1 VAEVSSRKRD
11 EAVQNGRSS
20 LMAVAVVTGAG
31 QGLGRADCLR
41 LAADGFE
48 VKCLD
53 LNLEAA
59 QETAALC
66 GGTAFALDVTDRAA
80 VFAVAEQ
87 IPECFALINNAGI
100 WNFPSILDAT
110 EDQVQSVIEV
120 NVKGIVWCCQ
130 AFVPKMRA
138 GGGGSIVNM
147 SSGAAWT
154 NSPEVGIYPATKAA
168 VESLTKTLA
177 LELGADNIRANAIG
191 PGLIVSDGTAGNFQ
205 GDRANQRAQG
215 VPMKRVGAPADIA
228 DVVSFLCGND
238 SRYVSGQ
245 VIYVDGAITAGAMKR

>member
-1 VAEVSSRKRD
+1 
-11 EAVQNGRSS
+11 
-20 LMAVAVVTGAG
+20 MAVAVVTGAG

-41 LAADGFE
+41 LARDGFD
-48 VKCLD
+48 VVCLD
-53 LNLEAA
+53 IDAESAR
-59 QETAALC
+59 ETAELC
-66 GGTAFALDVTDRAA
+66 GGTSFRLDVTDRAA

-87 IPECFALINNAGI
+87 IPECFALVNNAGI
-100 WNFPSILDAT
+100 WNFPSILDVT
-110 EDQVQSVIEV
+110 EEQMQSVIEV

-154 NSPEVGIYPATKAA
+154 NSPDIGIYPATKAA
-168 VESLTKTLA
+168 VESLSKTLA
-177 LELGADNIRANAIG
+177 LELGVDNIRSNAIG
-191 PGLIVSDGTAGNFQ
+191 PGLIVSDGTAANFE
-205 GDRANQRAQG
+205 GARANERAQG

-228 DVVSFLCGND
+228 DVVSFLCSD
-238 SRYVSGQ
+238 DARYVSGQ

>member
-1 VAEVSSRKRD
+1 
-11 EAVQNGRSS
+11 
-20 LMAVAVVTGAG
+20 MM
-31 QGLGRADCLR
+31 
-41 LAADGFE
+41 
-48 VKCLD
+48 CLD
-53 LNLEAA
+53 LNIDAA
-59 QETAALC
+59 RETAELC
-66 GGTAFALDVTDRAA
+66 GGAAYQLDVTDRAA
-80 VFAVAEQ
+80 VFAVADQ
-87 IPECFALINNAGI
+87 ISECFALVNNAGI
-100 WNFPSILDAT
+100 WNFPSILDVT
-110 EDQVQSVIEV
+110 EQQMQSVIEV

-154 NSPEVGIYPATKAA
+154 NSPEIGIYPATKAA

-177 LELGADNIRANAIG
+177 LELGADNIRSNAIG
-191 PGLIVSDGTAGNFQ
+191 PGLIVSDGTAGNFE
-205 GDRANQRAQG
+205 GARANERAQG

-228 DVVSFLCGND
+228 DVVSFLCSND

>member
-1 VAEVSSRKRD
+1 
-11 EAVQNGRSS
+11 
-20 LMAVAVVTGAG
+20 MAVAVVTGAG

-41 LAADGFE
+41 LARDGFD
-48 VKCLD
+48 VMCLD
-53 LNLEAA
+53 RNLDAA
-59 QETAALC
+59 HETASMC
-66 GGTAFALDVTDRAA
+66 GGTAFEVDVTDRAA
-80 VFAVAEQ
+80 VFAVAAQ
-87 IPECFALINNAGI
+87 IPECFALVNNAGI
-100 WNFPSILDAT
+100 WNFPSILDVT
-110 EDQVQSVIEV
+110 EQQMQSVIEV

-154 NSPEVGIYPATKAA
+154 NSPDIGIYPATKAA

-177 LELGADNIRANAIG
+177 LELGADNIRSNAIG
-191 PGLIVSDGTAGNFQ
+191 PGLIVSDGTAANFE
-205 GDRANQRAQG
+205 GARASERAQG

-228 DVVSFLCGND
+228 DVVSFLCSED